1 MLITYLF
8 SSGNYIHREGDGELK
23 LVSLWVEFR
32 CPEHGLERYRIKIVK
47 RFNMDP
53 DTMVPKYRT
62 RPKPGEIKFLAVG
75 RNVSHQEIERYF
87 IDYFRERGVLPLRMR
102 LTL

>member
-1 MLITYLF
+1 META
-8 SSGNYIHREGDGELK
+8 SQGRDGEPNLA
-23 LVSLWVEFR
+23 SLLVEFR
-32 CPEHGLERYRIKIVK
+32 CPEHGFERYRIKIVK

-75 RNVSHQEIERYF
+75 RNVSNNEIERYF
-87 IDYFRERGVLPLRMR
+87 VDYFRERGVSLLNMR
-102 LTL
+102 LQW

>member
-1 MLITYLF
+1 METTFIWKETV
-8 SSGNYIHREGDGELK
+8 SQK
-23 LVSLWVEFR
+23 LASLLVECR

-53 DTMVPKYRT
+53 DTMLPKYRT

-75 RNVSHQEIERYF
+75 RNVSNHEIERYF
-87 IDYFRERGVLPLRMR
+87 IDYFRERGQMPLRMR
-102 LTL
+102 LVL